1 MAHREP
7 GTMGTIGEAV
17 SGRNSRQGRD
27 GRQGRGGSSPI
38 AFFDVDETLITV
50 TSMIG
55 FLAFH
60 PEREGG
66 GSPGLAR
73 ARADLMAR
81 RERGVA
87 REELNRAYYRL
98 FAGCTQESL
107 AAAGRAWFGQEAAK
121 GNLLHRPV
129 VEALHRHR
137 RAGHR
142 IALVSG
148 APRQC
153 LEPLAGA
160 LGGGLVLCAR
170 QESVGGQVTGEID
183 TPVIGAEKAA
193 RATEAMRMF
202 GAAAGDC
209 FAYGDHSSDLPLL
222 CAVGH
227 PVVVGDD
234 PVLVARAGREGW
246 PVLPGVRGASGP
258 VRLPRAG

>member
-1 MAHREP
+1 MPRHEP
-7 GTMGTIGEAV
+7 
-17 SGRNSRQGRD
+17 SL
-27 GRQGRGGSSPI
+27 I

-60 PEREGG
+60 PEREAA
-66 GSPGLAR
+66 GSSDFDR
-73 ARADLMAR
+73 ARADLLAR

-107 AAAGRAWFGQEAAK
+107 TAAGRAWFRQETAK
-121 GNLLHRPV
+121 GGLLHRPTLA
-129 VEALHRHR
+129 ALHRHR
-137 RAGHR
+137 RDGHR

-148 APRQC
+148 APRHC
-153 LEPLAGA
+153 LEPLAEA
-160 LGGGLVLCAR
+160 LGGALVLCAGQR
-170 QESVGGQVTGEID
+170 SAGGVVTGEID
-183 TPVIGAEKAA
+183 APVIGVEKAV
-193 RATEAMRMF
+193 RASRAMRAY
-202 GAAAGDC
+202 GADAGDC

-234 PVLVARAGREGW
+234 PVLLARAGREGW
-246 PVLPGVRGASGP
+246 PVLPGVRRAGDTVGAGSVGDAGSAVGP